1 MRHKQYPLPIITD
14 VLRKWSRNTDCINTD
29 CMYTDSINKD
39 FITKDC
45 INANFKHAN
54 FMDTNHIVKNLYCSN
69 SYDMNSDRVTDSH
82 VELNILD
89 DTQECLINSHRKI
102 AFDYDEDTAIIKI
115 LKQESSVTI
124 CTVDTIGT
132 I

>member
-1 MRHKQYPLPIITD
+1 M
-14 VLRKWSRNTDCINTD
+14 
-29 CMYTDSINKD
+29 
-39 FITKDC
+39 
-45 INANFKHAN
+45 
-54 FMDTNHIVKNLYCSN
+54 NL
-69 SYDMNSDRVTDSH
+69 DRVTDSH

-89 DTQECLINSHRKI
+89 NTQECSTYSHHKI
-102 AFDYDEDTAIIKI
+102 AFDYDEDITKIRI

>member
-1 MRHKQYPLPIITD
+1 M
-14 VLRKWSRNTDCINTD
+14 
-29 CMYTDSINKD
+29 
-39 FITKDC
+39 
-45 INANFKHAN
+45 
-54 FMDTNHIVKNLYCSN
+54 NL
-69 SYDMNSDRVTDSH
+69 DRVTDSH

-89 DTQECLINSHRKI
+89 NMQECLNNSHHII

-115 LKQESSVTI
+115 LKQELCVTI